1 MATFITTIR
10 YTQQG
15 LQGIAETTRRA
26 AALKLTAKK
35 MGVKVTSLY
44 WVLGDYDGLLI
55 YEAPD
60 DETATAM
67 LLSLGSHG
75 NVQTSTV
82 RAFISAEM
90 DSILKRVE
98 LA

>member
-1 MATFITTIR
+1 
-10 YTQQG
+10 
-15 LQGIAETTRRA
+15 
-26 AALKLTAKK
+26 

-98 LA
+98 VA